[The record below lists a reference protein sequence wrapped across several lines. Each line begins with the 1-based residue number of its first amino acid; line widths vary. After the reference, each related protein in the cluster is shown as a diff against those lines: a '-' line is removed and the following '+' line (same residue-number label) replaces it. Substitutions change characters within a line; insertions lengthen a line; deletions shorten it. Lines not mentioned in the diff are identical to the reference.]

1 MLGRFRRWVV
11 RQWTI
16 LRLMV
21 EEDSLERQLEHTSG
35 LLEDYSRLAERLA
48 FDLQRT
54 RNRLLM
60 LKSPEVLLK
69 EKTT

>member
-21 EEDSLERQLEHTSG
+21 EEDSLENQLEHTTG
-35 LLEDYSRLAERLA
+35 LIDDYTRLAERLA
-48 FDLQRT
+48 FELQRT

-60 LKSPEVLLK
+60 LKSPDVLLK
-69 EKTT
+69 EKST